1 MRSSLE
7 NVNERLIQEYTND
20 WMLLY
25 QKDIADTLDIN
36 FLKVMKSDRINA
48 AKFMRTVDLST
59 LKDFFDF
66 VQTAKIHIN
75 WFIFFN
81 NFFTKLPWGMIYTK
95 IYGINA
101 HEELKRLQTEPVIN
115 VLPEV
120 VDEGKSQK
128 YIYQSMDH
136 FFSDMT
142 NLLQKHAIQENA
154 ISLLI
159 EQRMYWKDSM
169 QIDTIL
175 YQTLLPVYY
184 DARKLWY
191 NHNDL
196 CD

>member
-1 MRSSLE
+1 
-7 NVNERLIQEYTND
+7 
-20 WMLLY
+20 
-25 QKDIADTLDIN
+25 
-36 FLKVMKSDRINA
+36 
-48 AKFMRTVDLST
+48 
-59 LKDFFDF
+59 
-66 VQTAKIHIN
+66 
-75 WFIFFN
+75 
-81 NFFTKLPWGMIYTK
+81 MIYTK

-159 EQRMYWKDSM
+159 EQRMY
-169 QIDTIL
+169 
-175 YQTLLPVYY
+175 
-184 DARKLWY
+184 
-191 NHNDL
+191 
-196 CD
+196 